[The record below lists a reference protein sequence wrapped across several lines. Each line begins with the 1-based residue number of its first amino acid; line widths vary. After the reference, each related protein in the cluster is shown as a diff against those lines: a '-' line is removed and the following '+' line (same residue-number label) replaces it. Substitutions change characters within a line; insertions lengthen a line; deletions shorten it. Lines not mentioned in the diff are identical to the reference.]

1 VGGQEDGHEDGQEE
15 YTIDYIS
22 DAALARG
29 ERIYH
34 VYWEPP
40 STQEADEADD
50 TWEPAS
56 NLPGIDLKRFDG
68 CFLFASRKCNCPDL
82 IYQTIARVCLPYS
95 LIARCD

>member
-1 VGGQEDGHEDGQEE
+1 VGGPEDGQEDGQEE

-29 ERIYH
+29 KRIYH
-34 VYWEPP
+34 VYWKPP

-68 CFLFASRKCNCPDL
+68 CFIRESEVQLPRFDL
-82 IYQTIARVCLPYS
+82 QCKTIARVP
-95 LIARCD
+95 AAMQHAA